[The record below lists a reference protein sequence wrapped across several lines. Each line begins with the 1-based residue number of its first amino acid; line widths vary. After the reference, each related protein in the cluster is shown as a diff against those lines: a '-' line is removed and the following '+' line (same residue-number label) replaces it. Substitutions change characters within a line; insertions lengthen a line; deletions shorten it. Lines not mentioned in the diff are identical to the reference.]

1 MLRVVLILLLAVA
14 GPAAA
19 QLRLEITDGVFEPQP
34 VAVPAFIDE
43 GNAGGIGF
51 EIARVIETD
60 LASTGLFRALP
71 ASAYIT
77 QPTSFDAPVQ
87 FPDWRAVNAEVL
99 VLGAV
104 SVQGGQMQV
113 KYRVFDTVTGQELGR
128 GEAFTAPVSLW
139 RRIAHKVA
147 DAAYSRITGEGR
159 YFDSTVAYV
168 SETGP
173 KDARRKAI
181 ALMDHDG
188 ANQREL
194 TDGHD
199 IVIAPRF
206 DRDGRRIIYTSIA
219 DQRASIQ
226 LIDVDTLAKQQVPT
240 QAGTMAFSPRF
251 SPDGGSVIYSLSNA
265 GATDIWRSDLASG
278 QHSRLTATPAIDTA
292 PSFSPDGRQIVFESD
307 RSGRQQLYIMDASG
321 GEARRI
327 SAGQGRYGTPVW
339 SPRGDL
345 IAFTHQA
352 GGEFHIGVMRIDG
365 SEERLL
371 TASRLDEGPTWSPN
385 GRVIM
390 FTREG
395 AGADG
400 RATLMSVDITGR
412 NLRKVPLPG
421 AGSDPTWGPL
431 RP

>member
-1 MLRVVLILLLAVA
+1 MLRFLLILMCAAV
-14 GPAAA
+14 PAAA

-43 GNAGGIGF
+43 GNAAGLGF
-51 EIARVIETD
+51 EIAKLIETD

-71 ASAYIT
+71 PDAYVT
-77 QPTSFDAPVQ
+77 QPVSFDAPVQ

-99 VLGAV
+99 VMGAIA
-104 SVQGGQMQV
+104 VQGGEMVV
-113 KYRVFDTVTGQELGR
+113 KYRVFDTVTGQELGL
-128 GEAFTAPVSLW
+128 GEALTAPVALW

-194 TDGHD
+194 TDGSD

-206 DRDGRRIIYTSIA
+206 DREGRRILFTSIA
-219 DQRASIQ
+219 DQRSSIKV
-226 LIDVDTLAKQQVPT
+226 IDVETLVTQQVPT
-240 QAGTMAFSPRF
+240 QMGTMAFSPRF
-251 SPDGGSVIYSLSNA
+251 SPDGGSLIYSLSNA
-265 GATDIWRSDLASG
+265 GATDIWRTDLTTG

-292 PSFSPDGRQIVFESD
+292 PSFSPDGSQIVFESD
-307 RSGRQQLYIMDASG
+307 RSGGQQLYVMSSAG
-321 GEARRI
+321 GEAQRI
-327 SAGQGRYGTPVW
+327 SFGEGLYGTPVW

-352 GGEFHIGVMRIDG
+352 GGEFHIGVMRTDG

-395 AGADG
+395 AGAGG